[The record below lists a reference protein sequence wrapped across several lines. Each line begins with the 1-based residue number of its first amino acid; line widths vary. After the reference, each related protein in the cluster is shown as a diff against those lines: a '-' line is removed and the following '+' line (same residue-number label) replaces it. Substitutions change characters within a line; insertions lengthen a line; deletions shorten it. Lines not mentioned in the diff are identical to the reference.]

1 MVKCLLETKD
11 WENITRERKH
21 CESVYENCVHYVC
34 VERKRESIVRL
45 YILRNTEEKIKVFIL
60 KNVYDKADRRT
71 RKERCICRECRNEW

>member
-34 VERKRESIVRL
+34 VERKRESIVSA
-45 YILRNTEEKIKVFIL
+45 Y
-60 KNVYDKADRRT
+60 KNCVHYV
-71 RKERCICRECRNEW
+71 CREREKAL